1 MVAPVDD
8 TAARLSALVAR
19 ATELADDLRLETV
32 RRWKEAAPGRFAVG
46 CMPVWTPRELI
57 HAAGGLPVGV
67 RGGGDGV
74 EVVRGDAYFQSYICQ
89 LPRSTLEL
97 ALDGSLDPLDGMI
110 FPSTCD
116 VIRNL
121 SGMWQLLFPGKLVR
135 YLDVPQSFRRE
146 LGGAFFARELRDLL
160 EALEGLAGRPVTPEA
175 LRASIALYD
184 AHRRALEDV
193 YALRAERPWLVPT
206 SELYVILRAADVLP
220 VEEHTA
226 MLVDY
231 AALARASSRP
241 VEDQARVA
249 LTGCF
254 CERPPLGL
262 IQTIERSGCAIVE
275 DDLAMGLRFIRGD
288 VAVREGED
296 PLDALARAFLEQG
309 RAAQTM
315 FLPDG
320 GCKGEALVD
329 DARRAGAEG
338 VIFAAAS
345 FCDPALLDQPMTAKA
360 VEAAG
365 LPSTSFK
372 YAENTGQFQ
381 PIREQT
387 GAFADTIK
395 IWSEA

>member
-1 MVAPVDD
+1 MVSPLD
-8 TAARLSALVAR
+8 ALVAR
-19 ATELADDLRLETV
+19 ARDLADDLKLERV
-32 RRWKEAAPGRFAVG
+32 REWKAARPGRIAIG
-46 CMPVWTPRELI
+46 CLPVWTPRELI
-57 HAAGGLPVGV
+57 HAAGGLAVGV

-97 ALDGSLDPLDGMI
+97 LLDGSLDPLDGMV

-121 SGMWQLLFPGKLVR
+121 SGMWQLLRPGMFVK
-135 YLDVPQSFRRE
+135 YLDVPQSFRPD
-146 LGGAFFARELRDLL
+146 LGGEFFERELRELRTDL
-160 EALEGLAGRPVTPEA
+160 ARLAGRTITDDD
-175 LRASIALYD
+175 LRASIDVCNAQ
-184 AHRRALEDV
+184 RRALEEL
-193 YALRAERPWLVPT
+193 YALRKERPWLVPT
-206 SELYVILRAADVLP
+206 SELYLLLRAGDVLP
-220 VEEHTA
+220 PEEHTA
-226 MLVDY
+226 MLLEYRD
-231 AALARASSRP
+231 LARASNRP
-241 VEDQARVA
+241 VEDQARVT
-249 LTGCF
+249 LTGTF

-262 IQTIERSGCAIVE
+262 IQTIERSGCAIVD
-275 DDLAMGLRFIRGD
+275 DDLALGLRFIRGD
-288 VAVREGED
+288 VDPSGD
-296 PLDALARAFLEQG
+296 PLAALARAFLTQG
-309 RAAQTM
+309 RRCQTM
-315 FLPDG
+315 FLPDR
-320 GCKGEALVD
+320 CEQKGAALVE

-395 IWSEA
+395 IWSDA

>member
-1 MVAPVDD
+1 MVTPLD
-8 TAARLSALVAR
+8 ALVEQAR
-19 ATELADDLRLETV
+19 ALADDLRLDAV
-32 RRWKEAAPGRFAVG
+32 RRWKAEAPGRFAIG
-46 CMPVWTPRELI
+46 CLPVWTPRELI

-67 RGGGDGV
+67 RGGGDAV

-97 ALDGSLDPLDGMI
+97 ALDGSLDPLDGVI

-121 SGMWQLLFPGKLVR
+121 SGMWQLLFPDKLVR
-135 YLDVPQSFRRE
+135 YLDVPQSLRPE
-146 LGGAFFARELRDLL
+146 LGGAFFARELKELLHDLQRL
-160 EALEGLAGRPVTPEA
+160 GGRPVTDEA
-175 LRASIALYD
+175 LWASIAAYD
-184 AHRRALEDV
+184 AHRQALEEV
-193 YALRAERPWLVPT
+193 YALRAAQPWLVPT
-206 SELYVILRAADVLP
+206 SELYLVLRAGDVLP
-220 VEEHTA
+220 VEAHTA
-226 MLVDY
+226 MLRDY
-231 AALARASSRP
+231 RALAAASGRP

-275 DDLAMGLRFIRGD
+275 DDLALGQRFVRGD
-288 VAVREGED
+288 VTPSGAAEG
-296 PLDALARAFLEQG
+296 PLEALALAFIERG

-315 FLPDG
+315 FLPDH
-320 GCKGEALVD
+320 CAKGAALVD

-381 PIREQT
+381 SIREQT